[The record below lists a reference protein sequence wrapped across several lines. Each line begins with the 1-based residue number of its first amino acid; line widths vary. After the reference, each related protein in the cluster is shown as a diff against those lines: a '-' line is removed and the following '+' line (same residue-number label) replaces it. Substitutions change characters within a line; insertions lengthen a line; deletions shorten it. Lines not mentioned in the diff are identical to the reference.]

1 MTLISNSY
9 RTSSLSI
16 PSVQRELNETKGYDL
31 DPLELLI
38 GLEERAHVLWS
49 ARHSTEPRA
58 VFVDQYVADAIARL

>member
-16 PSVQRELNETKGYDL
+16 LSVQRELNETKGYHL

-38 GLEERAHVLWS
+38 GLEERAHAIWR
-49 ARHSTEPRA
+49 ARRSSEPRA
-58 VFVDQYVADAIARL
+58 LFVEQYVADAIARL